1 MKLLN
6 FDISNAGDEY
16 RIFVSNQFTIPMT
29 LSENTP
35 WFFVL
40 KKLIFLLLTIHIS
53 LASDAQNLLP
63 ENSFLS
69 TYSIKN
75 NDSILQ
81 RPDKKRVYIAGGN
94 TAIFYSGMLVALNQA
109 WYKDFPRT
117 SFHTFNDS
125 REWLQVDKIGHAWTV
140 YNLAKYS
147 TAMWKWTGL
156 QENKTLWIGGLSAMG
171 YLTIIEFL
179 DAHSI
184 KWGWSWADMGANL
197 AGTGIFIAQEGAW
210 HEQRIQFKFSSHIA
224 SYDPSIKKRAN
235 DLYGKSFVERI
246 FKDYN
251 SQTYWLSINLKSF
264 VGESKLPQWLNLA
277 VGYGADGL
285 LGGFEN
291 KWTDGDPGFPINR
304 SDIKRKRQFYLS
316 PDIDLSKIKT
326 NKKGLRILLDILN
339 VLKIP
344 APALMLDS
352 EGKLR
357 AYGIYF

>member
-1 MKLLN
+1 
-6 FDISNAGDEY
+6 
-16 RIFVSNQFTIPMT
+16 VT
-29 LSENTP
+29 LSLNTP
-35 WFFVL
+35 RLLVL
-40 KKLIFLLLTIHIS
+40 KKLIFLLLTISIS
-53 LASDAQNLLP
+53 LGSHAQDLLP
-63 ENSFLS
+63 GVAFSGS
-69 TYSIKN
+69 QSIKN
-75 NDSILQ
+75 IDSGFNTLN
-81 RPDKKRVYIAGGN
+81 KKRIYIAGGG
-94 TAIFYSGMLVALNQA
+94 TAIFYTGMLIALNQA

-147 TAMWKWTGL
+147 TAMWKWTGIA
-156 QENKTLWIGGLSAMG
+156 ENKTLWIGGLSALG

-179 DAHSI
+179 DAHSV

-197 AGTGIFIAQEGAW
+197 AGTGIFIAQEIAW

-224 SYDPSIKKRAN
+224 SYDQSLKKRAD

-251 SQTYWLSINLKSF
+251 SQTYWLSVNLKSF
-264 VGESKLPQWLNLA
+264 LGKSNLPSWLNLA

-291 KWTDGDPGFPINR
+291 IWTDGDPGFPINR

-326 NKKGLRILLDILN
+326 NKKGIRILLNVLN

-344 APALMLDS
+344 APTLMLDS
-352 EGKLR
+352 DGKFR
-357 AYGIYF
+357 AYAVYF